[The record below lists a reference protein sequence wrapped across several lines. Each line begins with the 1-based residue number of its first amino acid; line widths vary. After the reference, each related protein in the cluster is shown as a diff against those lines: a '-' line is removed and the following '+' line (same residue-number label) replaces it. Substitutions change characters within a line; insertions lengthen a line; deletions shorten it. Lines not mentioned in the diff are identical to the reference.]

1 MMYHDILI
9 SKTKGNICS
18 YGKESLYFAFATV
31 HISSLKADKRNDF
44 LWI

>member
-1 MMYHDILI
+1 MYRDILI

-31 HISSLKADKRNDF
+31 QTRSLKADKRNNF
-44 LWI
+44 AWI